1 MPKGSRLPPWFKIKL
16 PSGSAYQRLKR
27 VLADEKLPTVCNS
40 AICPNRGDCWSR
52 GVATFLI
59 MGDIC
64 TRACG
69 FCNVRTGRPAPLDE
83 DEPRKVSRAIRS
95 LGLLHVVITS
105 VDRDDLP
112 DGGASFYARMIE
124 EVRSGNPDCVI
135 EILTPDFKG
144 SRESIDLVIRA
155 APDIFGHNIE
165 TVPSLYRL
173 ARRGSVYGRS
183 LDLLR
188 QVAGEMD
195 GIRVKSGLMTGLGE
209 TREELR
215 QTMRDIRETGC
226 EMLTLGQYLR
236 PSPDHLEVKRFYSP
250 EEFEEIR
257 EEAIAI
263 GFSRVMAGPL
273 VRSSY
278 LADLQVGKGW

>member
-1 MPKGSRLPPWFKIKL
+1 
-16 PSGSAYQRLKR
+16 
-27 VLADEKLPTVCNS
+27 
-40 AICPNRGDCWSR
+40 
-52 GVATFLI
+52 

-69 FCNVRTGRPAPLDE
+69 FCGVRTGRPAPLDE

-95 LGLLHVVITS
+95 LDLRHVVITS

-112 DGGASFYARMIE
+112 DGGASFYARVVAEI
-124 EVRSGNPDCVI
+124 RARNPGCVI

-144 SRESIDLVIRA
+144 SHESIDMVIQA
-155 APDIFGHNIE
+155 VPDIFGHNIE
-165 TVPSLYRL
+165 TVPSLYRI
-173 ARRGSVYGRS
+173 ARRGSIYERS

-188 QVAGEMD
+188 QVAGGVN

-215 QTMRDIRETGC
+215 QTMRDIRDTGC
-226 EMLTLGQYLR
+226 EMLTVGQYLR
-236 PSPDHLEVKRFYSP
+236 PSPDHLEVHRFYSP

-257 EEAIAI
+257 VEAIAI

-278 LADLQVGKGW
+278 LADQQVSGDRDFD